1 MSFSSHFTA
10 AIADREIQLKG
21 KTLDERALS
30 RRAHAFGISPKTA
43 RREGVSK
50 KQPCVRWRRGRDSN
64 P

>member
-30 RRAHAFGISPKTA
+30 RRADAPHFT
-43 RREGVSK
+43 
-50 KQPCVRWRRGRDSN
+50 
-64 P
+64 